1 MSNHK
6 DLQKLSVPG
15 LLPGLGIIYGY
26 AGTSP
31 LYVFAAINGTTPIS
45 EKLSPGGVSLIFW
58 IPALQTLK
66 YIVTTLCACNRLV
79 MKNVLFIYVQ
89 LKRISLSE
97 ERNFAPDMR
106 FINIEKVPLMFTSP
120 GSIVTGRVNVS
131 S

>member
-1 MSNHK
+1 VSNHK
-6 DLQKLSVPG
+6 DLQKISAQW
-15 LLPGLGIIYGY
+15 LLPGLGIVYGY
-26 AGTSP
+26 LGTSP
-31 LYVFAAINGTTPIS
+31 LYIFTAIIGTNQIS
-45 EKLSPGGVSLIFW
+45 EISVPGGVSLIFW

-97 ERNFAPDMR
+97 ERNFAPSMR

-120 GSIVTGRVNVS
+120 GSIVISRVNVS

>member
-6 DLQKLSVPG
+6 DLQKLSAPG

-31 LYVFAAINGTTPIS
+31 LYVFAAVNSITPVS
-45 EKLSPGGVSLIFW
+45 EKLSPGGVSLNFW

-66 YIVTTLCACNRLV
+66 YIVTTLGAFNRLV

-97 ERNFAPDMR
+97 ERNFTPDMR
-106 FINIEKVPLMFTSP
+106 FINIEKIPLMFTSP
-120 GSIVTGRVNVS
+120 GSIVIGRVNVS